1 MIGILSV
8 GGHVPRYRLSGKALG
23 AVWGVGSGGERA
35 VANYDEDSLTMSC
48 EAALNALHGRDVKNI
63 GACFLASTSAPYA
76 EKSSAAILA
85 TVADLSPAVITADL
99 GGSLRCGTTAL
110 RLALD
115 TVKAGS
121 AAQALVAAGDV
132 RPVAPGTPEEAQL
145 GDGAGAALVGSGG
158 GIPRRDGPC

>member
-23 AVWGVGSGGERA
+23 AVWGGGGAGERA

-48 EAALNALHGRDVKNI
+48 KAALNALHGRDLNGI

-85 TVADLSPAVITADL
+85 TVADLQ
-99 GGSLRCGTTAL
+99 RF
-110 RLALD
+110 
-115 TVKAGS
+115 
-121 AAQALVAAGDV
+121 
-132 RPVAPGTPEEAQL
+132 
-145 GDGAGAALVGSGG
+145 
-158 GIPRRDGPC
+158 

>member
-85 TVADLSPAVITADL
+85 TVADLSPAVLTADL

-121 AAQALVAAGDV
+121 ALVAAGDV
-132 RPVAPGTPEEAQL
+132 RPVAPGTPEE
-145 GDGAGAALVGSGG
+145 
-158 GIPRRDGPC
+158 

>member
-23 AVWGVGSGGERA
+23 AVWGGGGSGERA

-48 EAALNALHGRDVKNI
+48 EAALNALHGRDVRNI

-85 TVADLSPAVITADL
+85 TVADLSPEVLTAD
-99 GGSLRCGTTAL
+99 RCGTTAL

-132 RPVAPGTPEEAQL
+132 RPVAPGTPEEAQV
-145 GDGAGAALVGSGG
+145 GDGAGAALVGGG
-158 GIPRRDGPC
+158 DVI